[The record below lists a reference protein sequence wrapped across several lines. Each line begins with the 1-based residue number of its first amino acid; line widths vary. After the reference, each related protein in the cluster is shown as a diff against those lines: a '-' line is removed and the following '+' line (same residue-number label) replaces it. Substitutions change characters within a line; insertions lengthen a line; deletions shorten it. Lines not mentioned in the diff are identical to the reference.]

1 MGLFESKGRTVMNY
15 EFKEEGNILVIKLSG
30 TAEVNDR
37 LLTKESVTPYLQK
50 SYQKVIVDLEEV
62 GEKEAV
68 SILGVLNVIK
78 KEFQLMGGEV
88 KLCSLRPSL
97 YRYFKENRLDRI
109 FDIVQPTE
117 QAKRSFKGKSNGN

>member
-1 MGLFESKGRTVMNY
+1 MKSFESKGRIVMNY

-50 SYQKVIVDLEEV
+50 SYPKVIVDLEEV

-109 FDIVQPTE
+109 FDIVQPAE
-117 QAKRSFKGKSNGN
+117 QAKRSFKGKSNES

>member
-1 MGLFESKGRTVMNY
+1 MGLFKSKGRIVMNY
-15 EFKEEGNILVIKLSG
+15 EFVYEEGFLIIKLSG

-50 SYQKVIVDLEEV
+50 SYPKVIVDLEEV

-109 FDIVQPTE
+109 FDIVQPAE
-117 QAKRSFKGKSNGN
+117 QAKRSFKGKSNGS

>member
-1 MGLFESKGRTVMNY
+1 MNY

-50 SYQKVIVDLEEV
+50 SYPKVIVDLEEV

-109 FDIVQPTE
+109 FDIVQPAE
-117 QAKRSFKGKSNGN
+117 QAKRSFKGKSNGS

>member
-1 MGLFESKGRTVMNY
+1 MKSFESKGRTVMNY
-15 EFKEEGNILVIKLSG
+15 EFKEEGDILVIKLSG

-37 LLTKESVTPYLQK
+37 LFTKESVTPYLQK
-50 SYQKVIVDLEEV
+50 SYPKVIVDLEEV

-88 KLCSLRPSL
+88 KLRSLRPGL
-97 YRYFKENRLDRI
+97 YRYFKENRLDQI
-109 FDIVQPTE
+109 FDIVEPAE
-117 QAKRSFKGKSNGN
+117 QAKRSFKGKSNGS

>member
-1 MGLFESKGRTVMNY
+1 MKSFESKGRTVMNY
-15 EFKEEGNILVIKLSG
+15 EFKEEGNILFIKLSG

-37 LLTKESVTPYLQK
+37 LLTKESITPYLQK
-50 SYQKVIVDLEEV
+50 SYPKVIVDLEEV

-78 KEFQLMGGEV
+78 KEFQLMGGEI

-109 FDIVQPTE
+109 FDIVQPAE
-117 QAKRSFKGKSNGN
+117 QAKRSFKGKSNGS

>member
-1 MGLFESKGRTVMNY
+1 MNY
-15 EFKEEGNILVIKLSG
+15 EFVYEEDFLIIKLSG
-30 TAEVNDR
+30 STSINER
-37 LLTKESVTPYLQK
+37 LLVKKHLTPYLQQPD
-50 SYQKVIVDLEEV
+50 QKIIVDLEGLNETE
-62 GEKEAV
+62 GV

-109 FDIVQPTE
+109 FDIVQPAE
-117 QAKRSFKGKSNGN
+117 QAKRSFKGKSNGS

>member
-1 MGLFESKGRTVMNY
+1 MKSFESKGRTVMNY

-37 LLTKESVTPYLQK
+37 LLTKESITPYLQK
-50 SYQKVIVDLEEV
+50 SYPKVIVDLEEV

-109 FDIVQPTE
+109 FDIVQPAE
-117 QAKRSFKGKSNGN
+117 QAKRSFKGKSNGS